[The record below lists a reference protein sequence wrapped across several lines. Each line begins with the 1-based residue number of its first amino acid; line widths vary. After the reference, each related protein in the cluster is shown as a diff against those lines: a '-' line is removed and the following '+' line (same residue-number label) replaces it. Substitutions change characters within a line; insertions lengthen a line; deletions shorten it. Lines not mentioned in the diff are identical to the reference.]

1 MDRTFLCIW
10 VYGEG
15 ERPEPT
21 KSVDATIEGD
31 PIELTDDRKSGRCT
45 FKIKSEDDSNSQ
57 TFFQALDQNHAQD
70 FPCPLMR

>member
-1 MDRTFLCIW
+1 

-31 PIELTDDRKSGRCT
+31 PIELTDDRKGWRCT
-45 FKIKSEDDSNSQ
+45 FRIKSEDDS
-57 TFFQALDQNHAQD
+57 
-70 FPCPLMR
+70 